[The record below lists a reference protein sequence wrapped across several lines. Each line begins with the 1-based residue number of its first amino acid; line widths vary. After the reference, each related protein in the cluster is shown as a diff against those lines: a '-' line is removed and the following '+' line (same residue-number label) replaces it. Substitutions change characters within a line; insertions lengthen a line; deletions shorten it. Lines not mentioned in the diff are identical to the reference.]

1 MNDTQDPL
9 SDVELLPRRT
19 DDQPA
24 AGPLEA
30 IERASIDMQIATA
43 HRFPR
48 KISKVKD
55 DMLSIAMLDE
65 ETAQACFYTLPR
77 GGKTIQGPSVRLAEI
92 AVSCYGNLRAGFR
105 VIDTV
110 ADGEHPHVVVQA
122 VAHDLEKNVC
132 ISIEKRRRITAKK
145 RNEGKVDEDDINLA
159 CNACGAIAF
168 RDAVFKVVPQALIRP
183 VYLKAKQLA
192 VGDVKSLAAKRTAVV
207 DRLKQMGVTEDRIF
221 SVIDARKIDDID
233 LSKLEVLIGL
243 GTAIKDGEVT
253 LEQAFPPSGP
263 QIKQAKVAPVT
274 EPAPAARKGDSKT
287 APSTPQRDLGEFVI
301 SLGKTWE
308 HFIVVAIGQGWLP
321 DSCEADGFMQLESGF
336 AASMLANKDGLK
348 SALLSEG

>member
-1 MNDTQDPL
+1 MSENRQDPL
-9 SDVELLPRRT
+9 GDVEVLPPRL
-19 DDQPA
+19 DDQQA
-24 AGPLEA
+24 SGPLEA

-48 KISKVKD
+48 KMSKVKD
-55 DMLSIAMLDE
+55 DMLSIATLDE

-105 VIDTV
+105 VIETV
-110 ADGEHPHVVVQA
+110 ANGEHPHVVVQA
-122 VAHDLEKNVC
+122 VAHDLEKNVF

-145 RNEGKVDEDDINLA
+145 KNAGVVDEDDINLA

-221 SVIDARKIDDID
+221 AVVEARKIDDID
-233 LSKLEVLIGL
+233 LSKLEILIGL
-243 GTAIKDGEVT
+243 GTAIKEGETT
-253 LEQAFPPSGP
+253 LEAAFPPAQKP
-263 QIKQAKVAPVT
+263 IAAANVPTTPT
-274 EPAPAARKGDSKT
+274 ESKPSKKGKAEIQQTVQEKLAA
-287 APSTPQRDLGEFVI
+287 FVE
-301 SLGKTWE
+301 SCGKKWE
-308 HFIVVAIGQGWLP
+308 HFIIVAISQGWLP
-321 DSCEADGFMQLESGF
+321 DSCEANGF
-336 AASMLANKDGLK
+336 ADLEGGFCESMLANSEAIKT
-348 SALLSEG
+348 ALASEG